1 MANALQEHYAE
12 FLLDRIRADR
22 YPSVNDMNVFEA
34 IATPRMLAEY
44 TLHLFERIEAD
55 TYPSIPMMQRVQGLA
70 ARWSDSA
77 DGAGAREEESQREK
91 QQSRSRRRR
100 S

>member
-12 FLLDRIRADR
+12 FLLGRIRADR
-22 YPSVNDMNVFEA
+22 YPSIYDMTMFEA
-34 IATPRMLAEY
+34 IATPRMLAEH
-44 TLHLFERIEAD
+44 TLDLFERIEAD

-70 ARWSDSA
+70 ARWSHWT
-77 DGAGAREEESQREK
+77 DGAGATGDESRREK
-91 QQSRSRRRR
+91 QQSRSRRR